1 VEPVEILVARWELD
15 ELGPEEVRRLATEAL
30 EAGCDTPTLRQV
42 AGIEGSRRAEVE
54 ELLPRFLREVRVER
68 PTTDEAV
75 KAVVD
80 ECARQVV
87 RGELAPSAGARRL
100 WLRSHHFDG
109 NDRVWEQL
117 RPFVGL
123 ASELED
129 WPDGRAQL
137 EADIVRE
144 AAALL
149 DRGGLKL

>member
-1 VEPVEILVARWELD
+1 V
-15 ELGPEEVRRLATEAL
+15 
-30 EAGCDTPTLRQV
+30 
-42 AGIEGSRRAEVE
+42 
-54 ELLPRFLREVRVER
+54 
-68 PTTDEAV
+68 
-75 KAVVD
+75 
-80 ECARQVV
+80 
-87 RGELAPSAGARRL
+87 GASRL

-129 WPDGRAQL
+129 WPDGRLQL

-149 DRGGLKL
+149 DRGGLML